1 MNRNSQVNPYL
12 QLSRFVGKEL
22 DFKTVEYF
30 VSKYIDD
37 AIQNGQSSTE
47 ASNDLKE
54 FFVQLSDAI
63 FQATVNYGDQFQTY
77 NDNASDAVII
87 EERSENKL
95 LTVEEVAT
103 ELGVTSQMVRNYI
116 KQNKIPAIKLSARKT
131 KIRQSSLDD
140 FIKSNS

>member
-77 NDNASDAVII
+77 KDNASDAVII